1 MAGQEAI
8 LKKIEILYKE
18 KRAEGKSKK
27 QAMKE
32 ARGAAYGMAR
42 AGRLGPHGEYIP
54 ASKGKHYGSSLA
66 DAVKEALADV

>member
-1 MAGQEAI
+1 MASQEAVS
-8 LKKIEILYKE
+8 KKIEILYKE

-27 QAMKE
+27 KALRE

-42 AGRLGPHGEYIP
+42 AGRVGPHGEYIP
-54 ASKGKHYGSSLA
+54 VSKGKRYGSSLA